1 MSSSQLPRKTES
13 QADAIKTYTLEFEI
27 EAKKEL
33 EKLEKLDKVLQ
44 IQLLK
49 KLKCR
54 LLSPKVPAAG
64 LRNMP
69 NCYKI
74 KLRASGVRL
83 VYEVIDNRL
92 IVLVLGVGRRDDN
105 AVYIAAKKRL
115 H

>member
-1 MSSSQLPRKTES
+1 MSSSQLPKKAET
-13 QADAIKTYTLEFEI
+13 QADAIKTYSLEFEL

-33 EKLEKLDKVLQ
+33 AKLDKTLQ

-49 KLKCR
+49 KLKSR
-54 LLSPKVPAAG
+54 LLFPKVPSAR
-64 LRNMP
+64 LSNMA

-83 VYEVIDNRL
+83 VYEVIDHRL
-92 IVLVLGVGRRDDN
+92 IVLVLGAGRREDN
-105 AVYIAAKKRL
+105 AAYVAAQKRL

>member
-33 EKLEKLDKVLQ
+33 EKLDKVLQ

-64 LRNMP
+64 LRNTP

-92 IVLVLGVGRRDDN
+92 IVLVLGVGRRDDH

>member
-33 EKLEKLDKVLQ
+33 EKLLQ

-92 IVLVLGVGRRDDN
+92 IVLVLGVGRRDEN
-105 AVYIAAKKRL
+105 AVYVAAQKRL

>member
-1 MSSSQLPRKTES
+1 MSSSQLPRKSES
-13 QADAIKTYTLEFEI
+13 QADAIKAYTLEFEI
-27 EAKKEL
+27 EAKREL
-33 EKLEKLDKVLQ
+33 AKLDKTLQ

-49 KLKCR
+49 KLKSR
-54 LLSPKVPAAG
+54 LLFPEVPSAR

-83 VYEVIDNRL
+83 VYEVIDKRL
-92 IVLVLGVGRRDDN
+92 IVLVLGVGRSDDD
-105 AVYIAAKKRL
+105 AAYVTAKKRL

>member
-1 MSSSQLPRKTES
+1 MSSSQLPKKADS
-13 QADAIKTYTLEFEI
+13 QATAIKTYSLEFEI

-33 EKLEKLDKVLQ
+33 EKLDKALQ

-49 KLKCR
+49 KLKSR
-54 LLSPKVPAAG
+54 LLSPKVPSAR
-64 LRNMP
+64 LSNMP

-105 AVYIAAKKRL
+105 AVYISARKRL